1 MAATGDDWQGAA
13 RDIWY
18 ALLVAGLLTIGL
30 GIFFIASP
38 HETLKVFTVIAGI
51 FLLVDGGAA
60 VLGAL
65 FGKSEQRGTLAL
77 VGILS
82 LIAGLVLVKKPF
94 QTLTVLVL
102 ILGVWF
108 VVAGIARL
116 FFAFTVPEG
125 RAGNIL
131 VAILDVIAGIV
142 ILSWP
147 DLGLSTL
154 AVIVG
159 IVLLFRGAFLSYGA
173 WRLLKLERE
182 PRGPGTPAPA

>member
-1 MAATGDDWQGAA
+1 MAATGDSWQGAA
-13 RDIWY
+13 RGIWY
-18 ALLVAGLLTIGL
+18 ALLVAGLLTLGL

-65 FGKSEQRGTLAL
+65 IGASENRGTLAV

-82 LIAGLVLVKKPF
+82 VIAGLVLVKKPF
-94 QTLTVLVL
+94 QTLTVFVL
-102 ILGVWF
+102 IIGVWF

-116 FFAFTVPEG
+116 FYAFAAPEG

-131 VAILDVIAGIV
+131 VALLDVIAGIV

-147 DLGLSTL
+147 ELGLSTL
-154 AVIVG
+154 AVIFG
-159 IVLLFRGAFLSYGA
+159 IVLLFRGAFLAFGA
-173 WRLLKLERE
+173 WRLLKLERDL
-182 PRGPGTPAPA
+182 GTPGTPAPA